1 MDDVLQLEDQE
12 LNAMLE
18 MMEAAEAQSES
29 RYQQSKMTSL
39 PNEDTPYGSDD
50 EEYDGL
56 FMDVIKEEG
65 RRRQQVQLDGDE
77 EMMDM
82 S

>member
-1 MDDVLQLEDQE
+1 MDEVLQFEDQE
-12 LNAMLE
+12 LDAMLQ
-18 MMEAAEAQSES
+18 MMEAAKTQLES
-29 RYQQSKMTSL
+29 RYQSSQMDSISIT
-39 PNEDTPYGSDD
+39 DTPYGSDD
-50 EEYDGL
+50 EDYDGL

-65 RRRQQVQLDGDE
+65 RGRQQVQHDGDE